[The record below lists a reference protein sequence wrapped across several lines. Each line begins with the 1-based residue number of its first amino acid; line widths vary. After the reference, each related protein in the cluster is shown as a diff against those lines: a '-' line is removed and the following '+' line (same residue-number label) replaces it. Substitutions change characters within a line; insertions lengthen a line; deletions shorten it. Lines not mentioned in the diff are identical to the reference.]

1 MLKKVKQIF
10 FMAWLFLASFAA
22 IPNLLSSL
30 TRPLGVVIE
39 RPENSLY
46 LQEIPVTPF
55 EDFVSR
61 ILLIGLTF
69 FLIAIPSYALD
80 KSNPDKG
87 FWAIK
92 IPTQEN
98 QLTPI
103 FCGAGLATFL
113 IFLRT

>member
-1 MLKKVKQIF
+1 MVKSIKKIF

-46 LQEIPVTPF
+46 LQETPKTSL
-55 EDFVSR
+55 EDFFARV
-61 ILLIGLTF
+61 LVIGLAL

-103 FCGAGLATFL
+103 FCGAGLAIFL